1 VGLITRDWEVGDSG
15 WEARERGRR
24 AVGDVAGS
32 TRYRPWR
39 SLETVHERRGGFGMK
54 KSRTM
59 SDMSSLCSLSWS
71 EGIEGESCEVSET
84 PTREWT
90 RKTTCRGRA
99 RG

>member
-1 VGLITRDWEVGDSG
+1 
-15 WEARERGRR
+15 
-24 AVGDVAGS
+24 
-32 TRYRPWR
+32 
-39 SLETVHERRGGFGMK
+39 MK